1 MSAPT
6 ISLVIIAQDEERN
19 IARVLAAA
27 KDLVDEM
34 IVVDSG
40 STDKTC
46 SLAESA
52 GARVI
57 HQTEYPITLCSGPG
71 QV

>member
-27 KDLVDEM
+27 KDLVD
-34 IVVDSG
+34 
-40 STDKTC
+40 
-46 SLAESA
+46 
-52 GARVI
+52 
-57 HQTEYPITLCSGPG
+57 
-71 QV
+71 

>member
-1 MSAPT
+1 MPGPT

-40 STDKTC
+40 STDRTC
-46 SLAESA
+46 SIAESA
-52 GARVI
+52 GAR
-57 HQTEYPITLCSGPG
+57 P
-71 QV
+71 